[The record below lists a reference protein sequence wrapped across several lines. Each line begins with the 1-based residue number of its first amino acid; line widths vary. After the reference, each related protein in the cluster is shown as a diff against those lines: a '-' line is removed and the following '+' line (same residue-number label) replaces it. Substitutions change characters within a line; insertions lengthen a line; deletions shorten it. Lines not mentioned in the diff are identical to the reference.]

1 MRLLM
6 KILAPVVGWLAFR
19 MFRSP
24 VFKRS
29 EVKHRMVMKWFRFA
43 ADNGSTRALSV
54 YGHLLHFRGEGADN
68 RIQGAIYLER
78 AAQQGDQKAAYQMA
92 KLYEAGYQN
101 FPQSDAKAL
110 KYYQQAAKSAH
121 LLALKRL
128 LEIYREGGLGQAASP
143 EQAAYWQ
150 AIADHK

>member
-1 MRLLM
+1 MQLIM
-6 KILAPVVGWLAFR
+6 KILAPVIGWLAFR

-29 EVKHRMVMKWFRFA
+29 EAKHRIVMKWFRLA

-54 YGHLLHFRGEGADN
+54 YGHLLHFRGEGLDN

-92 KLYEAGYQN
+92 KVYEDGYQN
-101 FPQSDAKAL
+101 FPKSDAIAL
-110 KYYQQAAKSAH
+110 RYYQQAAKSGH
-121 LLALKRL
+121 VLALKRVIQ
-128 LEIYREGGLGQAASP
+128 IYREGGLGQVAST
-143 EQAAYWQ
+143 EQADYWQ
-150 AIADHK
+150 ALAERE